1 MAWKERLE
9 NIKFT
14 IKTGDGS
21 VYYPLWR
28 DSVKSTK
35 LNFAKY
41 DFINVKGS
49 FIDRKESE
57 SGSFP
62 LNFYF
67 TGEDNLDQAKAF
79 ENSAKDKRLWT
90 ITHPFYGTLS
100 GHPTNIERNDNS
112 FGNTEIN
119 VLFWESIADD
129 YPEDSDSIP
138 DEVEDRVVRLNS
150 LGIQNYVSKA
160 QPQTGDI
167 NDLKSSIE
175 ISAARFEPDKFS
187 FNDYRA
193 LKNKALGDLNLL
205 IQETLVA
212 ISTAQLV
219 LSEPANFE
227 RNIRNKIDSVKS
239 AYDEVKST
247 INQENRQSKYY
258 FESQA
263 ATLIANLAKSS
274 VNPLL
279 DDYILRSDIESVNSE
294 LFGLYNDYLA
304 TIDANQIPLENI
316 NDEYSPDI
324 DLQSSLIDLVT
335 YTSQSL
341 FVLSFDARQE
351 RSVILEKD
359 SNLIV
364 LTHRFLGL
372 ASDEN
377 LEIFKRI
384 NKIGLSEI
392 YRIKKGRLI
401 TYYI

>member
-1 MAWKERLE
+1 MAWKDNLE

-28 DSVKSTK
+28 DSTKSTK

-67 TGEDNLDQAKAF
+67 TGDDNLDQAKAF

-90 ITHPFYGTLS
+90 VTHPFYGTLS

-129 YPEDSDSIP
+129 YPQDTDSIP
-138 DEVEDRVVRLNS
+138 DEVNERVNQINS
-150 LGIQNYVSKA
+150 IGIQNYVSKA
-160 QPQTGDI
+160 KPQTGDI

-175 ISAARFEPDKFS
+175 ISAARFEPDS
-187 FNDYRA
+187 INFNEYTA
-193 LKNKALGDLNLL
+193 LKNKSLGNLNLL
-205 IQETLVA
+205 VQETEVA
-212 ISTAQLV
+212 ISSAQLV

-227 RNIRNKIDSVKS
+227 RNIRSKIDSIKE
-239 AYDEVKST
+239 AYAEIKNT
-247 INQENRQSKYY
+247 INPENRQSKYY
-258 FESQA
+258 FESQS
-263 ATLIANLAKSS
+263 ATLLGNFAKSA
-274 VNPLL
+274 VNPLP
-279 DDYILRSDIESVNSE
+279 DDYIVRSDIESVNSE
-294 LFGLYNDYLA
+294 LLFLYNDYLI
-304 TIDANQIPLENI
+304 TIDGNQVPIENTS
-316 NDEYSPDI
+316 DEYSPDI
-324 DLQSSLIDLVT
+324 GLQSALIDLIA
-335 YTSQSL
+335 YTGQAL
-341 FVLSFDARQE
+341 FIISFDARQE
-351 RSVILEKD
+351 RSIILDKD

-377 LEIFKRI
+377 LQTFKRI
-384 NKIGLSEI
+384 NKIGLSET

>member
-1 MAWKERLE
+1 
-9 NIKFT
+9 
-14 IKTGDGS
+14 
-21 VYYPLWR
+21 
-28 DSVKSTK
+28 
-35 LNFAKY
+35 
-41 DFINVKGS
+41 
-49 FIDRKESE
+49 
-57 SGSFP
+57 
-62 LNFYF
+62 
-67 TGEDNLDQAKAF
+67 
-79 ENSAKDKRLWT
+79 
-90 ITHPFYGTLS
+90 
-100 GHPTNIERNDNS
+100 
-112 FGNTEIN
+112 

-138 DEVEDRVVRLNS
+138 DEVEDRVIRLNS
-150 LGIQNYVSKA
+150 LGVQNYVSKA

-205 IQETLVA
+205 IQETEVA

-219 LSEPANFE
+219 LSEPANFI
-227 RNIRNKIDSVKS
+227 RNIRSKIDSIKS
-239 AYDEVKST
+239 AYEEIKKT
-247 INQENRQSKYY
+247 INPENRQSKYY
-258 FESQA
+258 FETQA
-263 ATLIANLAKSS
+263 AALLGNLAKSS
-274 VNPLL
+274 VNPLPN
-279 DDYILRSDIESVNSE
+279 DYIVRSDIESVNSE
-294 LFGLYNDYLA
+294 ILNLYNDYLT

-351 RSVILEKD
+351 RSIILDKD

-377 LEIFKRI
+377 LETFKRI
-384 NKIGLSEI
+384 NNMGLSET

>member
-1 MAWKERLE
+1 MGWKDNLE

-41 DFINVKGS
+41 DFINVRGS

-67 TGEDNLDQAKAF
+67 TGEDNLNQAKAF
-79 ENSAKDKRLWT
+79 ENSAKDKRSWV
-90 ITHPFYGTLS
+90 ITHPFYGTLK

-175 ISAARFEPDKFS
+175 ISAARFEPDS
-187 FNDYRA
+187 INFNEYIA

-205 IQETLVA
+205 VQETEVA
-212 ISTAQLV
+212 ITTAQLV
-219 LSEPANFE
+219 LSEPANFI
-227 RNIRNKIDSVKS
+227 RNIRSKIDSIKS
-239 AYDEVKST
+239 AYEEIKKT
-247 INQENRQSKYY
+247 INPENRQSKYY

-263 ATLIANLAKSS
+263 AALLGNLAKSS
-274 VNPLL
+274 VNPLPN
-279 DDYILRSDIESVNSE
+279 DYIVRSDIESVNSE

-324 DLQSSLIDLVT
+324 DLQSALIDLVT

-351 RSVILEKD
+351 RSVILERD

-384 NKIGLSEI
+384 NKIGLSET

>member
-1 MAWKERLE
+1 MSWKENLE

-28 DSVKSTK
+28 DSVKSIK

-41 DFINVKGS
+41 DFINVRGS

-79 ENSAKDKRLWT
+79 ENSAKDKRLWNV
-90 ITHPFYGTLS
+90 THPFYGTLT

-119 VLFWESIADD
+119 ILFWESIADD

-175 ISAARFEPDKFS
+175 ISAARFQPDKFS
-187 FNDYRA
+187 FNDYIA

-227 RNIRNKIDSVKS
+227 RNIRNKIDSVKA

-274 VNPLL
+274 VNPLPG
-279 DDYILRSDIESVNSE
+279 DYIVRSDIDSVNSE
-294 LFGLYNDYLA
+294 LLGLYNDYLT

-351 RSVILEKD
+351 RTTAIDKD

-384 NKIGLSEI
+384 NKIGLSET

>member
-1 MAWKERLE
+1 MAWKDNLE

-14 IKTGDGS
+14 IKTGDGA

-28 DSVKSTK
+28 DSAKSTK

-41 DFINVKGS
+41 DFINVRGS

-79 ENSAKDKRLWT
+79 ENSAKDKRLWNV
-90 ITHPFYGTLS
+90 THPFYGTLS

>member
-41 DFINVKGS
+41 DFINVRGS

-372 ASDEN
+372 SSDEN
-377 LEIFKRI
+377 LETFKRI
-384 NKIGLSEI
+384 NNMGLSET

>member
-1 MAWKERLE
+1 MAWKDNLE

-28 DSVKSTK
+28 DSTKSTK

-67 TGEDNLDQAKAF
+67 TGDDNLDQAKAF

-90 ITHPFYGTLS
+90 VTHPFYGTLS

-129 YPEDSDSIP
+129 YPQDTDSIP
-138 DEVEDRVVRLNS
+138 DEVNERVNQINS
-150 LGIQNYVSKA
+150 IGIQNYVSKA
-160 QPQTGDI
+160 EPQTGDI

-175 ISAARFEPDKFS
+175 ISAARFEPDS
-187 FNDYRA
+187 INFNEYTA
-193 LKNKALGDLNLL
+193 LKNKSLGNLNLL
-205 IQETLVA
+205 VQETEVA
-212 ISTAQLV
+212 ISSAQLV
-219 LSEPANFE
+219 LSDPANFS
-227 RNIRNKIDSVKS
+227 RNIRSKIDSIKA
-239 AYDEVKST
+239 AYAEIKNT
-247 INQENRQSKYY
+247 INPENRQSKYY
-258 FESQA
+258 FESQS
-263 ATLIANLAKSS
+263 ATLLGNFAKSA
-274 VNPLL
+274 VNPLP
-279 DDYILRSDIESVNSE
+279 DDYIVRSDIESVNSE
-294 LFGLYNDYLA
+294 LLFLYNDYLL
-304 TIDANQIPLENI
+304 TIDGNQVPIENTS
-316 NDEYSPDI
+316 DEYSPDI
-324 DLQSSLIDLVT
+324 DLQSALIDLIT
-335 YTSQSL
+335 YTGQAL
-341 FVLSFDARQE
+341 FIISFDARQE

-377 LEIFKRI
+377 LQTFKRI
-384 NKIGLSEI
+384 NKIGLSET

>member
-1 MAWKERLE
+1 MAWKDNLE

-14 IKTGDGS
+14 IKTGDGA

-28 DSVKSTK
+28 DSTKSTK

-90 ITHPFYGTLS
+90 VTHPFYGTLS

-129 YPEDSDSIP
+129 YPQDTDSIP
-138 DEVEDRVVRLNS
+138 DEVNERVNQINS
-150 LGIQNYVSKA
+150 IGIQNYVSKA
-160 QPQTGDI
+160 EPQTGDI

-175 ISAARFEPDKFS
+175 ISAARFEPDS
-187 FNDYRA
+187 INFNEYIA

-205 IQETLVA
+205 IQETEVA
-212 ISTAQLV
+212 ITTAQLV
-219 LSEPANFE
+219 LSKPANFI
-227 RNIRNKIDSVKS
+227 RNIRSKIDSIKS
-239 AYDEVKST
+239 AYEEIKKT
-247 INQENRQSKYY
+247 INPENRQSKYY

-263 ATLIANLAKSS
+263 ATLLGNFAKSS
-274 VNPLL
+274 VNPLP
-279 DDYILRSDIESVNSE
+279 DDYIVRSDIESVNSE
-294 LFGLYNDYLA
+294 MLNLYNDYLL
-304 TIDANQIPLENI
+304 TIDGNQVPIENTS
-316 NDEYSPDI
+316 DEYSPDI
-324 DLQSSLIDLVT
+324 DLQSALIDLIT
-335 YTSQSL
+335 YTGQAL

-377 LEIFKRI
+377 LQTFKRI
-384 NKIGLSEI
+384 NNMGLSET

>member
-41 DFINVKGS
+41 DFINVRGS

-175 ISAARFEPDKFS
+175 ISAARFEPDSNS

-227 RNIRNKIDSVKS
+227 RNIRNKIDSVKA

-294 LFGLYNDYLA
+294 LLGLYNDYLT
-304 TIDANQIPLENI
+304 TIDTNQIPLENI

-351 RSVILEKD
+351 RSIILEKD

-384 NKIGLSEI
+384 NKIGLSET
-392 YRIKKGRLI
+392 YRVKKGRLI

>member
-1 MAWKERLE
+1 MAWKDNLE

-14 IKTGDGS
+14 IKTGDGA

-28 DSVKSTK
+28 DSTKSTK

-90 ITHPFYGTLS
+90 VTHPFYGTLS

-129 YPEDSDSIP
+129 YPQDTDSIP
-138 DEVEDRVVRLNS
+138 DEVNERVVRLNS

-160 QPQTGDI
+160 EPQTGDI

-175 ISAARFEPDKFS
+175 ISAARFEPDS
-187 FNDYRA
+187 INFNEYIA
-193 LKNKALGDLNLL
+193 LKNKSLGNLNLL
-205 IQETLVA
+205 VQETEVA
-212 ISTAQLV
+212 ISSAQLV
-219 LSEPANFE
+219 LSEPANFS
-227 RNIRNKIDSVKS
+227 RNIRSKIDSIKA
-239 AYDEVKST
+239 AYAEIKNT
-247 INQENRQSKYY
+247 INPENRQSKYY

-263 ATLIANLAKSS
+263 ATLLGNFAKSA
-274 VNPLL
+274 VNPLP
-279 DDYILRSDIESVNSE
+279 DDYIVRSDIESVNSE
-294 LFGLYNDYLA
+294 MLNLYNDYLA
-304 TIDANQIPLENI
+304 TIDGNQVPIENTS
-316 NDEYSPDI
+316 DEYSPDI
-324 DLQSSLIDLVT
+324 DLQSALIDLIT
-335 YTSQSL
+335 YTGQAL

-377 LEIFKRI
+377 LQTFKRI
-384 NKIGLSEI
+384 NKMGLSET

>member
-227 RNIRNKIDSVKS
+227 RNIRNKIDSVKA

-294 LFGLYNDYLA
+294 LLGLYNDYLI

-324 DLQSSLIDLVT
+324 DLQSALIDLVT

-351 RSVILEKD
+351 RSIILEKD

-384 NKIGLSEI
+384 NKIGLSET

>member
-28 DSVKSTK
+28 DSTKSTK

-67 TGEDNLDQAKAF
+67 TGDDNLDQAKAF

-90 ITHPFYGTLS
+90 VTHPFYGTLS

-227 RNIRNKIDSVKS
+227 RNIRNKIDSVKA

-294 LFGLYNDYLA
+294 LLGLYNDYLI

-324 DLQSSLIDLVT
+324 DLQSALIDLVT

-351 RSVILEKD
+351 RSIILEKD

-384 NKIGLSEI
+384 NKIGLSET

>member
-1 MAWKERLE
+1 MAWKDNLE

-41 DFINVKGS
+41 DFINVRGS

-90 ITHPFYGTLS
+90 VTHPFYGTLS

-138 DEVEDRVVRLNS
+138 NEVEDRVVRLNS

-160 QPQTGDI
+160 EPQTGDI

-175 ISAARFEPDKFS
+175 ISAARFEPDS
-187 FNDYRA
+187 INFNEYIA

-205 IQETLVA
+205 IQETDVA
-212 ISTAQLV
+212 ITTAQLV
-219 LSEPANFE
+219 LSEPANFI
-227 RNIRNKIDSVKS
+227 RNIRSKIDSIKS
-239 AYDEVKST
+239 AYEEIKKT
-247 INQENRQSKYY
+247 INPENRQSKYY
-258 FESQA
+258 FETQA
-263 ATLIANLAKSS
+263 AALLGNLAKSS
-274 VNPLL
+274 VNPLSN
-279 DDYILRSDIESVNSE
+279 DYIVRSDIESVNSE
-294 LFGLYNDYLA
+294 MLNLYNDYLT

-372 ASDEN
+372 SSDEN
-377 LEIFKRI
+377 LETFKRI
-384 NKIGLSEI
+384 NNMGLSET

>member
-1 MAWKERLE
+1 MSWRENLN

-41 DFINVKGS
+41 DFINVSGS

-79 ENSAKDKRLWT
+79 ENSAKDKRSWN
-90 ITHPFYGTLS
+90 ITHPFYGALK

-119 VLFWESIADD
+119 VLFWESIGDD
-129 YPEDSDSIP
+129 YPQDVDSIP
-138 DEVEDRVVRLNS
+138 DEVEDRVVLLNS

-160 QPQTGDI
+160 VPQTGDI

-175 ISAARFEPDKFS
+175 ISAARFEPDTIN
-187 FNDYRA
+187 FNEYIA

-205 IQETLVA
+205 IQETEVA
-212 ISTAQLV
+212 ISTAQLI
-219 LSEPANFE
+219 LSEPANFS
-227 RNIRNKIDSVKS
+227 RNIRSKIDSIKS
-239 AYDEVKST
+239 AYQEIKNIV
-247 INQENRQSKYY
+247 NQDNRQSKYY

-263 ATLIANLAKSS
+263 ATLLGNFAKSS
-274 VNPLL
+274 VNPLSN
-279 DDYILRSDIESVNSE
+279 DYIVRSDIESVNSE
-294 LFGLYNDYLA
+294 LLNLYNDYLSE
-304 TIDANQIPLENI
+304 IDKNQVPLE
-316 NDEYSPDI
+316 DVDKEYSPDI
-324 DLQSSLIDLVT
+324 DLQSALINLIT

-351 RSVILEKD
+351 RTTTIQND

-377 LEIFKRI
+377 LQIFKRI
-384 NKIGLSEI
+384 NNIGLSEA

>member
-1 MAWKERLE
+1 MAWKDNLE

-41 DFINVKGS
+41 DFINVRGS

-90 ITHPFYGTLS
+90 VTHPFYGTLS

-205 IQETLVA
+205 IQETEVA
-212 ISTAQLV
+212 ITTAQLV
-219 LSEPANFE
+219 LSEPANFI
-227 RNIRNKIDSVKS
+227 RNIRSKIDSIKS
-239 AYDEVKST
+239 AYEEIKKT
-247 INQENRQSKYY
+247 INPENRQSKYY
-258 FESQA
+258 FETQA
-263 ATLIANLAKSS
+263 AALLGNLAKSS
-274 VNPLL
+274 VNPLPN
-279 DDYILRSDIESVNSE
+279 DYIVRSDIESVNSE
-294 LFGLYNDYLA
+294 ILNLYNDYLT

-372 ASDEN
+372 SSDEN
-377 LEIFKRI
+377 LETFKRI
-384 NKIGLSEI
+384 NNMGLSET

>member
-14 IKTGDGS
+14 IKTGDGA

-28 DSVKSTK
+28 DSAKSTK

-41 DFINVKGS
+41 DFINVRGS

-90 ITHPFYGTLS
+90 ITHPFYGTLN

>member
-14 IKTGDGS
+14 IKTGDGA

-28 DSVKSTK
+28 DSAKSTK

-41 DFINVKGS
+41 DFINVRGS

-90 ITHPFYGTLS
+90 ITHPFYGTLN

-324 DLQSSLIDLVT
+324 DLQSALIDLVT

>member
-227 RNIRNKIDSVKS
+227 RNIRNKIDSVKA

>member
-1 MAWKERLE
+1 MAWKDNLE

-41 DFINVKGS
+41 DFINVRGS

-90 ITHPFYGTLS
+90 VTHPFYGTLS

-160 QPQTGDI
+160 QPETGDI

-175 ISAARFEPDKFS
+175 ISAARFEPDS
-187 FNDYRA
+187 INFNEYIA

-205 IQETLVA
+205 IQETEVA
-212 ISTAQLV
+212 ITTAQLV
-219 LSEPANFE
+219 LSEPANFI
-227 RNIRNKIDSVKS
+227 RNIRSKIDSIKS
-239 AYDEVKST
+239 AYEEIKKT
-247 INQENRQSKYY
+247 INPENRQSKYY
-258 FESQA
+258 FETQA
-263 ATLIANLAKSS
+263 AALLGNLAKSS
-274 VNPLL
+274 VNPLSN
-279 DDYILRSDIESVNSE
+279 DYIVRSDIESVNSE
-294 LFGLYNDYLA
+294 MLNLYNDYLT

-372 ASDEN
+372 SSDEN
-377 LEIFKRI
+377 LETFKRI
-384 NKIGLSEI
+384 NNMGLSET

>member
-14 IKTGDGS
+14 IKTGDGA

-41 DFINVKGS
+41 DFINVRGS

-67 TGEDNLDQAKAF
+67 TGEDNLNQAKAF
-79 ENSAKDKRLWT
+79 ENSAKDKRSWV
-90 ITHPFYGTLS
+90 ITHPFYGTLK

-160 QPQTGDI
+160 QPETGDI

-175 ISAARFEPDKFS
+175 ISAARFEPDS
-187 FNDYRA
+187 INFNEYIA

-205 IQETLVA
+205 IQETEVA
-212 ISTAQLV
+212 ITTAQLV
-219 LSEPANFE
+219 LSEPANFI
-227 RNIRNKIDSVKS
+227 RNIRSKIDSIKS
-239 AYDEVKST
+239 AYEEIKKT
-247 INQENRQSKYY
+247 INPENRQSKYY
-258 FESQA
+258 FETQA
-263 ATLIANLAKSS
+263 AALLGNLAKSS
-274 VNPLL
+274 VNPLPN
-279 DDYILRSDIESVNSE
+279 DYIVRSDIESVNSE

-324 DLQSSLIDLVT
+324 DLQSALIDLVT

>member
-14 IKTGDGS
+14 IKTGDGA

-28 DSVKSTK
+28 DSAKSTK

-227 RNIRNKIDSVKS
+227 RNIRNKIDSVKA

-294 LFGLYNDYLA
+294 LLGLYNDYLI

-324 DLQSSLIDLVT
+324 DLQSALIDLVT

-351 RSVILEKD
+351 RSIILEKD

-384 NKIGLSEI
+384 NKIGLSET

>member
-41 DFINVKGS
+41 DFINVRGS

-79 ENSAKDKRLWT
+79 ENSAKDKRLWNV
-90 ITHPFYGTLS
+90 THPFYGTLS

-324 DLQSSLIDLVT
+324 DLQSALIDLVT

>member
-41 DFINVKGS
+41 DFINVRGS

-67 TGEDNLDQAKAF
+67 TGEDNLNQAKAF
-79 ENSAKDKRLWT
+79 ENSAKDKRSWV
-90 ITHPFYGTLS
+90 ITHPFYGTLK

-160 QPQTGDI
+160 EPQTGDI

-175 ISAARFEPDKFS
+175 ISAARFEPDS
-187 FNDYRA
+187 INFNEYIA

-205 IQETLVA
+205 IQETEVA
-212 ISTAQLV
+212 ITTAQLV
-219 LSEPANFE
+219 LSEPANFI
-227 RNIRNKIDSVKS
+227 RNIRSKIDSIKS
-239 AYDEVKST
+239 AYEEIKKT
-247 INQENRQSKYY
+247 INPENRQSKYY
-258 FESQA
+258 FETQA
-263 ATLIANLAKSS
+263 AALLGNLAKSS
-274 VNPLL
+274 VNPLPN
-279 DDYILRSDIESVNSE
+279 DYIVRSDIESVNSE

-377 LEIFKRI
+377 LETFKRI
-384 NKIGLSEI
+384 NNMGLSEI

>member
-14 IKTGDGS
+14 IKTGDGA

-28 DSVKSTK
+28 DSAKSTK

-41 DFINVKGS
+41 DFINVRGS

-67 TGEDNLDQAKAF
+67 TGDDNLDQAKAF

-90 ITHPFYGTLS
+90 ITHPFYGTLN

>member
-1 MAWKERLE
+1 MAWKDNLE

-14 IKTGDGS
+14 IKTGDGA

-28 DSVKSTK
+28 DSTKSTK

-79 ENSAKDKRLWT
+79 ENSAKDKRLWN

-129 YPEDSDSIP
+129 YPQDTDSIP
-138 DEVEDRVVRLNS
+138 DEVNERVNQINS
-150 LGIQNYVSKA
+150 IGIQNYVSKA
-160 QPQTGDI
+160 KPQTGDI

-175 ISAARFEPDKFS
+175 ISAARFEPDS
-187 FNDYRA
+187 INFNEYIA
-193 LKNKALGDLNLL
+193 LKNKSLGNLNLL
-205 IQETLVA
+205 VQETEVA
-212 ISTAQLV
+212 ISGAQLV
-219 LSEPANFE
+219 LSEPAIFE
-227 RNIRNKIDSVKS
+227 RNIRSKIDSIKA
-239 AYDEVKST
+239 AYAEIKNT
-247 INQENRQSKYY
+247 INPENRQSKYY
-258 FESQA
+258 FESQS
-263 ATLIANLAKSS
+263 ATLLGNFAKSA
-274 VNPLL
+274 VNPLP
-279 DDYILRSDIESVNSE
+279 DDYIVRSDIESVNSE
-294 LFGLYNDYLA
+294 LLFLYNDYLI
-304 TIDANQIPLENI
+304 TIDGNQVPIENTS
-316 NDEYSPDI
+316 DEYSPDI
-324 DLQSSLIDLVT
+324 GLQSALIDLIA
-335 YTSQSL
+335 YTGQAL
-341 FVLSFDARQE
+341 FIISFDARQE
-351 RSVILEKD
+351 RSIILDKD

-377 LEIFKRI
+377 LQTFKRI
-384 NKIGLSEI
+384 NNMGLSET

>member
-1 MAWKERLE
+1 MGWKDNLE

-41 DFINVKGS
+41 DFINVRGS

-67 TGEDNLDQAKAF
+67 TGEDNLNQAKAF
-79 ENSAKDKRLWT
+79 ENSAKDKRSWV
-90 ITHPFYGTLS
+90 ITHPFYGTLK

-160 QPQTGDI
+160 QPKTGDI

-175 ISAARFEPDKFS
+175 ISAARFEPDS
-187 FNDYRA
+187 INFNEYIA
-193 LKNKALGDLNLL
+193 LKNKSLGDLNLL
-205 IQETLVA
+205 IQETEVA
-212 ISTAQLV
+212 ITTAQLV
-219 LSEPANFE
+219 LSEPANFI
-227 RNIRNKIDSVKS
+227 RNIRSKIDSIKS
-239 AYDEVKST
+239 AYEEIKKT
-247 INQENRQSKYY
+247 INPENRQSKYY
-258 FESQA
+258 FETQA
-263 ATLIANLAKSS
+263 AALLGNLAKSS
-274 VNPLL
+274 VNPLPN
-279 DDYILRSDIESVNSE
+279 DYIVRSDIESVNSE
-294 LFGLYNDYLA
+294 LFGLYNDYLT

-351 RSVILEKD
+351 RSIILDKD

>member
-1 MAWKERLE
+1 MAWKDNLE

-14 IKTGDGS
+14 IKTGDGA

-28 DSVKSTK
+28 DSTKSTK

-79 ENSAKDKRLWT
+79 ENSAKDKRLWN

-129 YPEDSDSIP
+129 YPQDTDSIP
-138 DEVEDRVVRLNS
+138 DEVNERVNQINS
-150 LGIQNYVSKA
+150 IGIQNYVSKA
-160 QPQTGDI
+160 KPQTGDI

-175 ISAARFEPDKFS
+175 ISAARFEPDS
-187 FNDYRA
+187 INFNEYIA
-193 LKNKALGDLNLL
+193 LKNKSLGNLNLL
-205 IQETLVA
+205 VQETEVA
-212 ISTAQLV
+212 ISGAQLV
-219 LSEPANFE
+219 LSEPAIFE
-227 RNIRNKIDSVKS
+227 RNIRSKIDSIKA
-239 AYDEVKST
+239 AYAEIKNT
-247 INQENRQSKYY
+247 INPENRQSKYY
-258 FESQA
+258 FESQS
-263 ATLIANLAKSS
+263 ATLLGNFAKSA
-274 VNPLL
+274 VNPLP
-279 DDYILRSDIESVNSE
+279 DDYIVRSDIESVNSE
-294 LFGLYNDYLA
+294 LLFLYNDYLI
-304 TIDANQIPLENI
+304 TIDGNQVPIENTS
-316 NDEYSPDI
+316 DEYSPDI
-324 DLQSSLIDLVT
+324 GLQSALIDLIA
-335 YTSQSL
+335 YTGQAL
-341 FVLSFDARQE
+341 FIISFDARQE
-351 RSVILEKD
+351 RSIILDKD

-377 LEIFKRI
+377 LQTFKRI
-384 NKIGLSEI
+384 NKIGLSET

>member
-14 IKTGDGS
+14 IKTGDGA

-28 DSVKSTK
+28 DSAKSTK

-41 DFINVKGS
+41 DFINVRGS

-79 ENSAKDKRLWT
+79 ENSAKDKRLWNV
-90 ITHPFYGTLS
+90 THPFYGTLS

-205 IQETLVA
+205 IQETEVA

-219 LSEPANFE
+219 LSEPANFI
-227 RNIRNKIDSVKS
+227 RNIRSKIDSIKS
-239 AYDEVKST
+239 AYEEIKKT
-247 INQENRQSKYY
+247 INPENRQSKYY
-258 FESQA
+258 FETQA
-263 ATLIANLAKSS
+263 AALLGNLAKSS
-274 VNPLL
+274 VNPLPN
-279 DDYILRSDIESVNSE
+279 DYIVRSDIESVNSE
-294 LFGLYNDYLA
+294 MLNLYNDYLT

-351 RSVILEKD
+351 RSIILDKD

-377 LEIFKRI
+377 LETFKRI
-384 NKIGLSEI
+384 NNMGLSET

>member
-1 MAWKERLE
+1 MAWKDNLE

-41 DFINVKGS
+41 DFINVRGS

-79 ENSAKDKRLWT
+79 ENSAKDKRLWNV
-90 ITHPFYGTLS
+90 THPFYGTLS

>member
-1 MAWKERLE
+1 MAWKDNLE

-14 IKTGDGS
+14 IKTGDGA

-28 DSVKSTK
+28 DSTKSTK

-90 ITHPFYGTLS
+90 VTHPFYGTLS

-129 YPEDSDSIP
+129 YPQDTDSIP
-138 DEVEDRVVRLNS
+138 DEVNERVVRLNS

-160 QPQTGDI
+160 EPQTGDI

-175 ISAARFEPDKFS
+175 ISAARFEPDS
-187 FNDYRA
+187 INFNEYIA
-193 LKNKALGDLNLL
+193 LKNKSLGNLNLL
-205 IQETLVA
+205 VQETEVA
-212 ISTAQLV
+212 ISGAQLV
-219 LSEPANFE
+219 LSEPANFS
-227 RNIRNKIDSVKS
+227 RNIRSKIDSIKA
-239 AYDEVKST
+239 AYAEIKNT
-247 INQENRQSKYY
+247 INPENRQSKYY

-263 ATLIANLAKSS
+263 ATLLGNFAKSA
-274 VNPLL
+274 VNPLP
-279 DDYILRSDIESVNSE
+279 DDYIVRSDIESVNSE
-294 LFGLYNDYLA
+294 MLNLYNDYLA
-304 TIDANQIPLENI
+304 TIDGNQVPIENTS
-316 NDEYSPDI
+316 DEYSPDI
-324 DLQSSLIDLVT
+324 DLQSALIDLIT
-335 YTSQSL
+335 YTGQAL

-377 LEIFKRI
+377 LQTFKRI
-384 NKIGLSEI
+384 NKMGLSET

>member
-1 MAWKERLE
+1 MAWKDNLE

-14 IKTGDGS
+14 IKTGDGA

-28 DSVKSTK
+28 DSTKSTK

-41 DFINVKGS
+41 DFINVRGS

-90 ITHPFYGTLS
+90 VTHPFYGTLS

-129 YPEDSDSIP
+129 YPQDTDSIP

-160 QPQTGDI
+160 QPETGDI

-175 ISAARFEPDKFS
+175 ISAARFEPDS
-187 FNDYRA
+187 INFNEYIA

-324 DLQSSLIDLVT
+324 DLQSALIDLVT

>member
-14 IKTGDGS
+14 IKTGDGA

-28 DSVKSTK
+28 DSAKSTK

-41 DFINVKGS
+41 DFINVRGS

-67 TGEDNLDQAKAF
+67 TGDDNLDQAKAF

-324 DLQSSLIDLVT
+324 DLQSALIDLVT

>member
-1 MAWKERLE
+1 MAWKDNLE

-41 DFINVKGS
+41 DFINVRGS

-67 TGEDNLDQAKAF
+67 TGEDNLEQAKAF
-79 ENSAKDKRLWT
+79 ENSAKDKRLWNV
-90 ITHPFYGTLS
+90 THPFYGTLS

>member
-1 MAWKERLE
+1 MAWKDNLE

-21 VYYPLWR
+21 IYYPLWR
-28 DSVKSTK
+28 DSTKSTK

-119 VLFWESIADD
+119 VLFWESIADN

-160 QPQTGDI
+160 EPQTGDI

-175 ISAARFEPDKFS
+175 ISAARFEPDS
-187 FNDYRA
+187 INFNEYIA
-193 LKNKALGDLNLL
+193 LKNKSLGNLNLL
-205 IQETLVA
+205 VQETEVA
-212 ISTAQLV
+212 ISSAQLV

-227 RNIRNKIDSVKS
+227 RNIRSKIDSIKE
-239 AYDEVKST
+239 AYAEIKNT
-247 INQENRQSKYY
+247 INPENRQSKYY

-263 ATLIANLAKSS
+263 ATLLGNFAKSS
-274 VNPLL
+274 VNPLPN
-279 DDYILRSDIESVNSE
+279 DYIVRSDIESVNSE
-294 LFGLYNDYLA
+294 MLNLYNDYLA
-304 TIDANQIPLENI
+304 TIDANQIHLENTS
-316 NDEYSPDI
+316 DEYSPDI
-324 DLQSSLIDLVT
+324 DLQSALIDLIT
-335 YTSQSL
+335 YTGQAL
-341 FVLSFDARQE
+341 FIISFDARQE

-359 SNLIV
+359 SNLII

-377 LEIFKRI
+377 LETFKRI
-384 NKIGLSEI
+384 NNMGLSET

>member
-324 DLQSSLIDLVT
+324 DLQSALIDLVT